1 MSLGTGWFFG
11 YPEFFKSFSEY
22 PTENRYP
29 DIDLSKPILTD
40 PNRHFNWSKP
50 IIGKLGVRKKILI

>member
-11 YPEFFKSFSEY
+11 YPEFLKSFSEY

-29 DIDLSKPILTD
+29 DIDLS
-40 PNRHFNWSKP
+40 
-50 IIGKLGVRKKILI
+50 